1 MKSIKLSFLPFLVVV
16 MGLLIVSSC
25 GKDDPPTPAGDDP
38 VSSFQFE
45 ISDTDFLEVTFSNFS
60 QNATSYS
67 WNFGD
72 SNSSTEENPVHTYDA
87 AGSYTVELTATNA
100 DGKSATS
107 SKTIEI
113 TDPNE
118 AIKLLTG
125 ETSKTWK
132 LFREG
137 TALQLGPDA
146 SNPGG
151 WWPGLTNNG
160 ARPCLYNQTFTFH
173 ADGTFVFD
181 DMGEFWG
188 ENDPWNGTALHET
201 CFDPSTPGN
210 MVNLDGADVS
220 AWGSGTH
227 AFTYDPSTG
236 VVTLTGM
243 GAWMGLVHAV
253 GLPDLYSNVPTAS
266 RSFNISITEEVG
278 YDVMTLTY
286 DYGVD
291 GLWTCMYASYSD
303 PSLEPDVETDTPV
316 FGEDLEDI
324 TPTSMGHTF
333 ASDNDFEL
341 LGLISG
347 ASTIETGVDDPADP
361 MGAKVGKF
369 TRIDTEPYQE
379 AKLQVSPE
387 AKDIDFSNITTV
399 SIDVYL
405 PSSNDY
411 SGDLSKVVILGC
423 ADQSAT
429 EQWWTDI
436 SQYETDG
443 STPEDEWV
451 TLTYQLDSPTSGTGG
466 SPLERTD
473 FDMFFIN
480 IGGGNHLES
489 GTFYIRN
496 FKFE

>member
-1 MKSIKLSFLPFLVVV
+1 MNFIKLNFLPWSAMILC
-16 MGLLIVSSC
+16 LLIVSSC
-25 GKDDPPTPAGDDP
+25 NNDDPATPTGSDP
-38 VSSFQFE
+38 VSSFQFA
-45 ISDTDFLEVTFSNFS
+45 ISETDFLEVTFSNFS
-60 QNATSYS
+60 QNANSYS

-72 SNSSTEENPVHTYDA
+72 SNSSTEETPVHRYDA
-87 AGSYTVELTATNA
+87 GGSYVVELTVTNS

-107 SKTIEI
+107 NKTIEI

-118 AIKLLTG
+118 ALKLLAG
-125 ETSKTWK
+125 DVSKTWK

-173 ADGTFVFD
+173 ADGTFVYD

-188 ENDPWNGTALHET
+188 ENDPWSGTALHET
-201 CFDPSTPGN
+201 CFEPTPAN

-236 VVTLTGM
+236 EVTLTGM

-266 RSFNISITEEVG
+266 RTFNISITEEVG
-278 YDVMTLTY
+278 YDLMTLTY

-291 GLWTCMYASYSD
+291 GLWTCMYVSYSD
-303 PSLEPDVETDTPV
+303 PSLEPDVETGTPV

-324 TPTSMGHTF
+324 TPTAMGHTF
-333 ASDNDFEL
+333 ASDTEFEL
-341 LGLISG
+341 LGLIAGS
-347 ASTIETGVDDPADP
+347 STITTGVDDPADP
-361 MGAKVGKF
+361 GAAKVGQF

-379 AKLQVSPE
+379 AKLQVSPD
-387 AKDIDFSNITTV
+387 AKDIDFSNITTI
-399 SIDVYL
+399 SLDVYL

-480 IGGGNHLES
+480 IGGGGHLVS

>member
-1 MKSIKLSFLPFLVVV
+1 MQFTKLNFLPLLAMV
-16 MGLLIVSSC
+16 MCLLIVSSC
-25 GKDDPPTPAGDDP
+25 KKDDPVTPTGDDP
-38 VSSFQFE
+38 TASFQFV
-45 ISDTDFLEVTFSNFS
+45 ISDTDYLEVTFTNFS
-60 QNATSYS
+60 QNAASYS
-67 WNFGD
+67 WAFGD
-72 SNSSTEENPVHTYDA
+72 SNSSTDENPVHTYDA
-87 AGSYTVELTATNA
+87 AGSYVVELTATNT

-107 SKTIEI
+107 SKTIVI

-118 AIKLLTG
+118 AFILLAGTD
-125 ETSKTWK
+125 SKTWK

-160 ARPCLYNQTFTFH
+160 ARPCVYEQTFTYH

-181 DMGEFWG
+181 DMGMFWG
-188 ENDPWNGTALHET
+188 ENDPWSGTALHET
-201 CFDPSTPGN
+201 CFEPEGN
-210 MVNLDGADVS
+210 MINSVGDDVS

-227 AFTYDPSTG
+227 SYTYDPSLG
-236 VVTLTGM
+236 EVTLTGM
-243 GAWMGLVHAV
+243 GAWMGLVHTV
-253 GLPDLYSNVPTAS
+253 GLPDLYSNAPTAT
-266 RSFNISITEEVG
+266 RTFNISIAQETG
-278 YDVMTLTY
+278 YDLMTLTY

-291 GLWTCMYASYSD
+291 GLWTCMYVSYSD
-303 PSLEPDVETDTPV
+303 PSLEPDVETGTPV

-333 ASDNDFEL
+333 ASDTEFDL
-341 LGLISG
+341 LGTVSG
-347 ASTIETGVDDPADP
+347 GSVIVTGVDDPADP
-361 MGAKVGKF
+361 TAAKVGQF
-369 TRIDTEPYQE
+369 TRVDTEQYQE
-379 AKLQVSPE
+379 AKLQVSPDP
-387 AKDIDFSNITTV
+387 KDIDFSNITKV

-429 EQWWTDI
+429 EQWWTDL

-451 TLTYQLDSPTSGTGG
+451 TLTYQLDSPTSGSGG

-473 FDMFFIN
+473 YDMFFIN
-480 IGGGNHLES
+480 IGGGGHVES